1 MINERALVK
10 LMKEA
15 WKASGY
21 SVAEFD
27 SGTVR
32 RYIITGRGWL
42 VACDAPLLP
51 RKALG
56 MIAEHVGAMLRD
68 EALRVRKD
76 EEPQRVM
83 PDAIIGAFCD
93 FYGQRGVGMHR
104 TRLTMDRLE
113 VWQDEKGEL
122 LLIDPEVSSL
132 AFITNDWTAVRSGDA
147 LTVDAGGEF
156 VAVTKVCDDLHPGLE
171 KLAKI
176 WWEE

>member
-76 EEPQRVM
+76 EEPQLVM

-104 TRLTMDRLE
+104 TRLTLDRME
-113 VWQDEKGEL
+113 V
-122 LLIDPEVSSL
+122 
-132 AFITNDWTAVRSGDA
+132 
-147 LTVDAGGEF
+147 
-156 VAVTKVCDDLHPGLE
+156 
-171 KLAKI
+171 
-176 WWEE
+176 